1 MRNQNVLKQLVITK
15 VAGERSKKAQSK
27 ELLKSVAVSVSPKLK
42 KIACYYKTNNRKIRE
57 RIGRTENP
65 KKQRV
70 SLTKSSAP
78 KLKQHNNQNVKNYE
92 IYVSTC
98 LVFKPL
104 GAKRSSRYCQKLSR
118 ILFPPVSLSI
128 ILTLISFRNPWWP
141 SSVII
146 IRLIVTRLMLCICWN
161 VPFVVYNMLVALARL
176 LGLGLTITRRAVV
189 GLIRGPQYPRWN
201 SSGIL
206 LKKATTSF

>member
-1 MRNQNVLKQLVITK
+1 MYKQPVITK
-15 VAGERSKKAQSK
+15 VAGERSKKAQSR

-42 KIACYYKTNNRKIRE
+42 KIARYNKTNNRKIRE

-104 GAKRSSRYCQKLSR
+104 GAKQSSRYCQKLSL

-141 SSVII
+141 SSVKCLKNSTWGTEAPELNL
-146 IRLIVTRLMLCICWN
+146 RLH
-161 VPFVVYNMLVALARL
+161 AL
-176 LGLGLTITRRAVV
+176 
-189 GLIRGPQYPRWN
+189 
-201 SSGIL
+201 
-206 LKKATTSF
+206 

>member
-1 MRNQNVLKQLVITK
+1 MLKQPVITK
-15 VAGERSKKAQSK
+15 VAGERSKKAQSR

-42 KIACYYKTNNRKIRE
+42 KIARYNKTNNRKIRE

-70 SLTKSSAP
+70 SLKKSSAP
-78 KLKQHNNQNVKNYE
+78 KLKQHNNQNVENDE

-104 GAKRSSRYCQKLSR
+104 GAKQSSRYCQKLSR

-128 ILTLISFRNPWWP
+128 ILPLISFRNPWWP
-141 SSVII
+141 SSVKC
-146 IRLIVTRLMLCICWN
+146 LK
-161 VPFVVYNMLVALARL
+161 
-176 LGLGLTITRRAVV
+176 
-189 GLIRGPQYPRWN
+189 N
-201 SSGIL
+201 STWGTEAPEL
-206 LKKATTSF
+206 NP